1 MDTITEQVPDFFRSI
16 FSEGNIT
23 LQLIE
28 TFAVIAFFWLLRNVL
43 VRFLSNR
50 VQDTAERYRW
60 RKNLGTI
67 LTFLTFVFI
76 IQIWF
81 DGIGSLATF
90 FGLLSAG
97 LAIALRDPVSDFA
110 GWLFLITQR
119 TFTVGDRIQVGDVRG
134 DVIDIRM
141 LKFTLLEIGNWVEAD
156 QSTGRVIHIP
166 NQRVFRENI
175 FNYTSDFEFVWN
187 EIAVVVT
194 FESDWKKAKALLQE
208 VADTLMADFKPTAEK
223 ELRRASNSYLIRFTH
238 LTPIVY
244 TDVID
249 FGIRLTVRYL
259 SAPRKRRKMAEDFWE
274 EILDRFNAD
283 PTLDFAYPT
292 TRFYTLNE
300 APPEFMSASSKKAAS
315 EGASSSVNG
324 GQGSKNPS

>member
-1 MDTITEQVPDFFRSI
+1 MDSITEQVPAFFREV
-16 FSEGNIT
+16 FAGGNMT

-28 TFAVIAFFWLLRNVL
+28 TFAVIVIFWLLRTVI

-50 VQDTAERYRW
+50 VHDTAERYRW

-76 IQIWF
+76 VQIWF

-110 GWLFLITQR
+110 GWLFLVTQR
-119 TFTVGDRIQVGDVRG
+119 TFAVGDRIQVGNVKG

-141 LKFTLLEIGNWVEAD
+141 MKFTLLEIGNWVEAD

-175 FNYTSDFEFVWN
+175 FNYTSDFEFIWN

-208 VADTLMADFKPTAEK
+208 VVDKLMADFKPTAEK
-223 ELRRASNSYLIRFTH
+223 ELRRASNSYLIHFTH

-244 TDVID
+244 TDVTD
-249 FGIRLTVRYL
+249 FGVRLTVRYL

-300 APPEFMSASSKKAAS
+300 APPEFMSASSQ
-315 EGASSSVNG
+315 GAGMKGSSTSDNG
-324 GQGSKNPS
+324 GGARANPL